1 MACLSLGFPG
11 RPLHADSAVLT
22 SVADTTLIETAP
34 DYNLGGA
41 LIVNAGTTQNFTR
54 NRDLLRF
61 DPTAKIPARSHITK
75 VEFVVALIVQ
85 PKAGYTSASFPL
97 QRI

>member
-1 MACLSLGFPG
+1 VALGLQFPT
-11 RPLHADSAVLT
+11 LQADSAVLT

-54 NRDLLRF
+54 NRGLFRF
-61 DPTAKIPARSHITK
+61 DPT
-75 VEFVVALIVQ
+75 
-85 PKAGYTSASFPL
+85 G
-97 QRI
+97 